1 MKYCKS
7 CGTPLADEA
16 MSCHVC
22 GMTQQVASGE
32 QTIIG
37 SRQQPQQPG
46 YQQGGYQQQGHQQQ
60 GYQQQGY
67 QQQGYQQQGYQQQG
81 HQQQG
86 YQQQGGYQQQYQQQ
100 YQQRGYEPVPSKA
113 KSSGGSLNTVLIG
126 IISALVVGIIAFAVI
141 HWGIPALSGDKKS
154 GLDTTAVIN
163 KSIQA
168 ATNPSPK
175 GPPVQ
180 VKVSGKDVRLR
191 TSPSKSSGSIFTDR
205 YGSPVHP
212 AKGDILDCNGEEGDF
227 YRVSYG
233 GRTDLYVAKEYAT
246 PLYERTK
253 GSSPS
258 VREKRSGVPQYVR
271 VKGVDVR
278 LRVRPSMSSNAI
290 YTDNYGN
297 PIHPDKNQMLECYNE
312 EGDFFLVDYYG
323 TTLYISKQYA
333 DPVY

>member
-37 SRQQPQQPG
+37 SRPQPQQPG

-81 HQQQG
+81 YQQQG
-86 YQQQGGYQQQYQQQ
+86 YQHQYQQQ
-100 YQQRGYEPVPSKA
+100 YQQPGYEPVPSKA

-278 LRVRPSMSSNAI
+278 LRVRPSMSSSAI
-290 YTDNYGN
+290 YTDYYGN

-312 EGDFFLVDYYG
+312 EGDFFLVDYFG